1 MTDANGALN
10 VAYNAATN
18 RLRIKVVEQ
27 AASTVTPATPDANG
41 AWLGAI
47 DAATGTLR
55 VVIV

>member
-10 VAYNAATN
+10 VVYNAATN